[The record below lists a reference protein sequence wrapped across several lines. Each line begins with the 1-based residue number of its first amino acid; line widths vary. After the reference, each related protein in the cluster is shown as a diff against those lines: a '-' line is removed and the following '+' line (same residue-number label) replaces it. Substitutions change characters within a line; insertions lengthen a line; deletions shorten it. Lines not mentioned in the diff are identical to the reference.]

1 MEEKYFI
8 EYKTD
13 RADGPYELPEE
24 LRNELMGIK
33 GLVIE
38 HESSHKPVVIASL
51 PKDEL
56 DKVKSLDSVVR
67 VYDNVQFSLMGK

>member
-13 RADGPYELPEE
+13 KATNYELPEN
-24 LRNELMGIK
+24 LRSELMRIK

-38 HESSHKPVVIASL
+38 HESSCKPLVIVTV

-56 DKVKSLDSVVR
+56 DKVRYLDSVVR
-67 VYDNVQFSLMGK
+67 IYEDIQFSPMNG